1 MNIDV
6 AVTPAALTAPT
17 LAGATVLVIDVLRA
31 STSIITALVN
41 GCAGVVPV
49 AEPDEARRRAAAEPG
64 SLVAGERRGDPLEG
78 FDLGNSPLEFT
89 RERVGG
95 RTVFLTTSN
104 GTGALLAVRA
114 AAAIGVAAFVNAG
127 AAAAWALAADRSLV
141 IACAGD
147 VGRRSLEDE
156 VCAGLIVE
164 QVRAARPDAVLGPGA
179 EDLAGQARPYAKDLG
194 RLAQDSPW
202 ARRLGNR
209 GRGAD
214 LAACLTLDTVSLVP
228 IYRPNVDRIVA
239 PPGL

>member
-1 MNIDV
+1 VRIHV
-6 AVTPAALTAPT
+6 ACTPAALADAS
-17 LAGATVLVIDVLRA
+17 LAGTTALVIDVLRA
-31 STSIITALVN
+31 STSIITALAH

-49 AEPDEARRRAAAEPG
+49 REPDEAIRRAAAEPG
-64 SLVAGERRGDPLEG
+64 ALVAGERHGDPLEG

-95 RTVFLTTSN
+95 RTVYLTTSN
-104 GTGALLAVRA
+104 GTGALLAVRG
-114 AAAIGVAAFVNAG
+114 AAAIGVAAFINTG
-127 AAAAWALAADRSLV
+127 AAAMWALAAGRDLV
-141 IACAGD
+141 IVCAGD

-164 QVRAARPDAVLGPGA
+164 QVRAARPDAVLGPEAG
-179 EDLAGQARPYAKDLG
+179 EVAGQARPYAKDLG

-214 LAACLTLDTVSLVP
+214 LTTCLCLDTVGLVP
-228 IYRPNVDRIVA
+228 IYRPNLDRIVA
-239 PPGL
+239 APGL

>member
-1 MNIDV
+1 MRVDV
-6 AVTPAALTAPT
+6 AYTPASLAGGA
-17 LAGATVLVIDVLRA
+17 LAGATALVIDVLRA
-31 STSIITALVN
+31 STSIITALAN

-49 AEPDEARRRAAAEPG
+49 GEPAEAIRRAAGAPG
-64 SLVAGERRGDPLEG
+64 ALVAGERKGDPLEG
-78 FDLGNSPLEFT
+78 FHLGNSPLEFT

-95 RTVFLTTSN
+95 RIVFLTTSN

-114 AAAIGVAAFVNAG
+114 AEAIGVAAFVNAG
-127 AAAAWALAADRSLV
+127 AAAAWALAAGRNLV

-164 QVRAARPDAVLGPGA
+164 QVRGARPDAVLGPEA
-179 EDLAGQARPYAKDLG
+179 EDVAGQARPYAKDLG
-194 RLAQDSPW
+194 RLAQDSSW

-214 LAACLTLDTVSLVP
+214 LAVCLTLDTVGLVP
-228 IYRPNVDRIVA
+228 IYHPNVDRIVA